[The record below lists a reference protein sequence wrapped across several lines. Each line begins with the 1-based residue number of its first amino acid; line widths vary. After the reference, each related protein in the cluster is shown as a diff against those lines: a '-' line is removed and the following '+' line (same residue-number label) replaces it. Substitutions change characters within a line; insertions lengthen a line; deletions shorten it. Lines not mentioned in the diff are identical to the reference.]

1 VDSPI
6 LDKSND
12 QSFGDSNTPNPSV
25 LNDRRHSSATK
36 AEAEAAIMLSRFIE
50 ECLAKIAAKWLPVTN
65 LDTGDEETA
74 VQGEVER
81 ERTSRSQIPL
91 R

>member
-1 VDSPI
+1 
-6 LDKSND
+6 
-12 QSFGDSNTPNPSV
+12 
-25 LNDRRHSSATK
+25 
-36 AEAEAAIMLSRFIE
+36 MLSRFIE